1 MAYSLARLI
10 ALRQSPRSRKRIF
23 TVPPVAF
30 PLYLERELLVLQVRL
45 LRAWEAAYRQHVLPH
60 YDPPA
65 PGQTQDTVPG
75 LEAGIDA
82 AEGDLRR
89 LLLILTPELADW
101 VVKVERYH
109 RGQFADQVKTATGVD
124 LETTIGLAAATETM
138 SVVLAR
144 VTSLVTGMSD
154 DARKKLADI
163 VWAGFTNRT
172 PRNAMAR
179 QLRDALQI
187 SRSRAVL
194 IARDQ
199 TVKLAATL
207 DQERQTEAGIKR
219 YRWRHSRKAR
229 PRKEHVVRDG
239 LLFWWSKP
247 PYDGHPGVA
256 INCGCKP
263 EAYIDLDDLP

>member
-1 MAYSLARLI
+1 MAYRLGQLI
-10 ALRQSPRSRKRIF
+10 RLRQSRASRKRVFAIA
-23 TVPPVAF
+23 PVQL
-30 PLYLERELLVLQVRL
+30 PLLLERELLVLQVRL

-75 LEAGIDA
+75 MEAGIEA

-89 LLLILTPELADW
+89 LLLILTPELRDW

-109 RGQFADQVKTATGVD
+109 RGQFTEKVKTATGVD
-124 LETTIGLAAATETM
+124 LETTVGLAAATETM
-138 SVVLAR
+138 AVVLAR
-144 VTSLVTGMSD
+144 VTNLVTGMSD
-154 DARKKLADI
+154 DARKKLAEI
-163 VWAGFTNRT
+163 IWQGFTNRT
-172 PRNAMAR
+172 PRTKMAR
-179 QLRDALQI
+179 QLRDALEI
-187 SRSRAVL
+187 SRARAIL

-229 PRKEHVVRDG
+229 PRKEHVARDG
-239 LLFWWSKP
+239 LLFEWAKP
-247 PYDGHPGVA
+247 PYDGHPGHA